1 MEYIALGKTN
11 LLVSKTAF
19 GAMSLDCKEIE
30 SLGEKAE
37 ETVAAMVR
45 QAYDGGINFFDVS
58 RSKPLCEKRLGA
70 ALHDI
75 RKNVVLATKSQAQT
89 ASDLR
94 NDIQESL
101 NALNTDVI
109 DLYQFDSLSIVPLK
123 DGPDGLYNEMLRL
136 KDKGSIRH
144 IGYSTDSYELATQA
158 IESGLYDVVQFP
170 FNMLTD
176 KACHELVE
184 SCEKTETGCLA
195 SQPLCGG
202 LVSNIPLAYG
212 FFTQFET
219 VVPLWGVHTQDEL
232 HQILYFTDHPPKVD
246 EQFKKEVA
254 EERYRFS

>member
-11 LLVSKTAF
+11 LLVSRTAF

-30 SLGEKAE
+30 SFGEKAE

-58 RSKPLCEKRLGA
+58 RSKPVCEKRLGA
-70 ALHDI
+70 ALHGI
-75 RKNVVLATKSQAQT
+75 RQNVLLATKTAAQT
-89 ASDLR
+89 ASELR

-101 NALNTDVI
+101 GALNTDII
-109 DLYQFDSLSIVPLK
+109 DLYQFDNLSIVPEK

-136 KDKGSIRH
+136 RDKGSVRN
-144 IGYSTDSYELATQA
+144 IGYSTESYELVNQA

-176 KACHELVE
+176 KKCHELVE
-184 SCEKTETGCLA
+184 LCEKTETGCLA

-212 FFTQFET
+212 FFTQFEN
-219 VVPLWGVHTQDEL
+219 VVPLWGVHTQEEL
-232 HQILYFTDHPPKVD
+232 HQILYFTDHPPKID
-246 EQFKKEVA
+246 EQFKSEVE
-254 EERYRFS
+254 EERDRFS